1 MKIKSVVLEKEFI
14 PEFNGNKELPK
25 GEQIVVE
32 IKKHISNLNMARYKK
47 FINKMDGSMSIEYD
61 DSKILGLHVGDIK
74 NLEEDNGTK
83 IKNGVDLADSTN
95 KNLYDLMVEIRRYL
109 LDAGETLTEG
119 EK

>member
-32 IKKHISNLNMARYKK
+32 IKKHISNLNMAKYKK
-47 FINKMDGSMSIEYD
+47 FINKMDGSLSIEYD
-61 DSKILGLHVGDIK
+61 DGKILGLHVGDIK
-74 NLEEDNGTK
+74 NLEDDNGP
-83 IKNGVDLADSTN
+83 IKNGIDLADSTN
-95 KNLYDLMVEIRRYL
+95 KNLYDLMIEIRNYL
-109 LDAGETLTEG
+109 LNAGETLTEG